1 MLFPGDREPGKETL
15 AMKKGI
21 FVTSFLLGS
30 LVLSLIALAG
40 CTSSQP
46 PQSSTNVHVVSLD
59 ASWAKLYHSITDL
72 KQAADLVVQGTVT
85 QVQQTV
91 SSTDGTPPSTDFLFT
106 VSKVLQDPAHRLHG
120 TTLTLHQ
127 TGELVGNTLY
137 QVDDDPLF
145 QTGEQSILFLHEYQ
159 PGFYFVIGGPSG
171 RFVIQKGTVKPINAE
186 GVPYGGGSLNS
197 FLTQVHSS

>member
-1 MLFPGDREPGKETL
+1 
-15 AMKKGI
+15 MKKGF

-40 CTSSQP
+40 CSSSQP

-59 ASWAKLYHSITDL
+59 ASWAKLYHSFTDL
-72 KQAADLVVQGTVT
+72 KHAADLVVQGTVT
-85 QVQQTV
+85 QVRQTA
-91 SSTDGTPPSTDFLFT
+91 SPTDGTPPSTDFLFT
-106 VSKVLQDPAHRLHG
+106 VSKVLQDPAHRLRG

-127 TGELVGNTLY
+127 TGGRVGNTLY

-186 GVPYGGGSLNS
+186 GVPYAGSSLNS